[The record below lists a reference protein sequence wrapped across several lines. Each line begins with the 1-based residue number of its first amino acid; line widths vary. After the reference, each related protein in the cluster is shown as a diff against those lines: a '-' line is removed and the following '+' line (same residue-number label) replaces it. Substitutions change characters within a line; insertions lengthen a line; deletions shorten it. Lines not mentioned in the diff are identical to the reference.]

1 MYSSAHEGAVEVVNS
16 FYVNKCYFKPWADYH
31 ALMKIFYFFKLLETI
46 QTNKIEPG
54 HFSTKTKCFMYTV
67 WNQPKIASINY
78 IFPLGHIYMIQY
90 IHSNEIL

>member
-1 MYSSAHEGAVEVVNS
+1 ML
-16 FYVNKCYFKPWADYH
+16 FKPWADYH
-31 ALMKIFYFFKLLETI
+31 ALMKIFYFLNYLEQFK

-54 HFSTKTKCFMYTV
+54 HYFLQKQSFMYTV